1 MNTHFPRS
9 VETEQR
15 DKIFSEATTSP
26 VALTYPASDS
36 SFKPPPEFHVQNDEF
51 LRGTPTQ
58 SNANVHKSC
67 TICPR
72 PQSSSPLKF
81 VHHDGSPFTTFRQN
95 FRVSQDPVISANIDS
110 KHATPPRTL
119 QGLTSCRN
127 VGKYTP
133 SYDTSTWGNSMKSPL
148 VVKSFDNVADD
159 QGDLEDPEVKHY
171 SFKNPIIFTPP
182 TPEFELSTKRQKDH
196 QKAHPPLPIIK
207 LTPRTR
213 KREFGQGDAT
223 AESLRRSIETFPS
236 RIKLFP
242 KNEGNAS
249 AEDRHSK
256 ETTFLDPDHTH
267 IPILS
272 LPTPTIP
279 TELQFNNDDNMEE
292 TACAQTIRHFPR
304 TLACY
309 QKKSRSLFEP
319 NSSFD
324 PIQRLILADA
334 MVEASRKNDP
344 LTDDEDSDVECNPD
358 YVLCCPPSTGKRRG
372 NAVLSSGMSNV
383 SNCGTYVES
392 AVSAGKRFGSS
403 HVLPAAALQQDK
415 SLSSVHCILG
425 NNDLLDEELRRTK
438 TLHIQA
444 VNAHV
449 DFLKATQSNA
459 DIFPSAMS
467 SDSAV
472 IDVNQNMFTPPPI
485 LEKGNDFRTLS
496 PPLLCPKIERV

>member
-1 MNTHFPRS
+1 MS
-9 VETEQR
+9 
-15 DKIFSEATTSP
+15 
-26 VALTYPASDS
+26 LTYQASDS
-36 SFKPPPEFHVQNDEF
+36 SLKPAPEFHVQNDEF
-51 LRGTPTQ
+51 LLGTPTQ

-72 PQSSSPLKF
+72 PQSSTPLKF

-95 FRVSQDPVISANIDS
+95 FRVSQGPVIAATIDS
-110 KHATPPRTL
+110 KHATPPRTRR
-119 QGLTSCRN
+119 GLTSCHN
-127 VGKYTP
+127 IGKDSP
-133 SYDTSTWGNSMKSPL
+133 SYDSSTWGNSMKSLP

-159 QGDLEDPEVKHY
+159 QVDLEDPEVKHY
-171 SFKNPIIFTPP
+171 SFKNPIIFNPS

-196 QKAHPPLPIIK
+196 QKVHPPLPIIK

-213 KREFGQGDAT
+213 KREFVQADAT
-223 AESLRRSIETFPS
+223 AESLRRNIETFPS

-242 KNEGNAS
+242 KNERNAS
-249 AEDRHSK
+249 AEDPHSK
-256 ETTFLDPDHTH
+256 ETTFLEPDDTH
-267 IPILS
+267 IPIFS
-272 LPTPTIP
+272 LPSPSIP
-279 TELQFNNDDNMEE
+279 TELQFNSGDNMEE

-304 TLACY
+304 TLAGY

-358 YVLCCPPSTGKRRG
+358 YVLCFPPPTRICGGS
-372 NAVLSSGMSNV
+372 AVLSSGMSNV

-392 AVSAGKRFGSS
+392 AVSTGKRFGSS
-403 HVLPAAALQQDK
+403 HVLPAAALQQNK

-425 NNDLLDEELRRTK
+425 NNYLLDEELRRTK

-444 VNAHV
+444 VNADV
-449 DFLKATQSNA
+449 DFLKSTEYNA
-459 DIFPSAMS
+459 NIFTSAMS

-472 IDVNQNMFTPPPI
+472 IDVNRNMFTPPPI